1 MRRTEGHGIVRK
13 DRKMISPAAAAAGL
27 SALCLL
33 VLLSLR
39 YRFWFDLNDDV
50 LMKDILSG
58 VYTGTPESR
67 NIQMLY
73 PVSALIAVLYRIIAF
88 IPKTLY
94 TLNRGG
100 VYGSFL
106 ILCQAGSAGIFS
118 YCLTEQAFADAG
130 RNGEKPDKAL
140 LLLGILSP
148 FIASSVS
155 LRSLIVLQY
164 TMTAGWLMLA
174 AAALVYTRRSKAA
187 LVVLG
192 LSFAVRT
199 EMTLLLSPFILLIA
213 FSGYFN
219 EYTDENTGT
228 DAGKRE
234 RFTRGFLKAAGGA
247 LRFMVLAAA
256 VFLVLKCTDL
266 AALSGRS
273 WRSFTHL
280 FDERTRLYDYYL
292 SELPEYD
299 DDPAFYDGIGVTRE
313 QAVLL
318 NNYNFGLDEG
328 IDDALMQKAADRAQ
342 EVYEESYSVSGEM
355 KRALLEYRYRITHF
369 TDGAPAVLTAVLYL
383 FVIVLGQKQQLLN
396 VFLLF
401 ACRSSLWLFMI
412 FRRRVP
418 ERVTGG
424 LFLLET
430 GALLLLL
437 MSVMRKRS
445 KRYLLYVLL
454 TALLC
459 FALLYRQ
466 DGAVMNELSEREEV
480 NTANRAYRDYL
491 NDHPDIF
498 LFTDVYSTVAYSEK
512 VYEMGYSDNI
522 PANHDIMGGWA
533 CKSPLYEKKLAAFG
547 FSSMEQALLDD
558 ENCFYAA
565 ACHADNSWLTGY
577 YAAKGI
583 PISLMEY
590 DKIEEAF
597 TIYRIVREDP

>member
-1 MRRTEGHGIVRK
+1 M
-13 DRKMISPAAAAAGL
+13 
-27 SALCLL
+27 CLL
-33 VLLSLR
+33 VFLACR
-39 YRFWFDLNDDV
+39 YCFWFDLNDDV

-58 VYTGTPESR
+58 VYTGVPESR

-73 PVSALIAVLYRIIAF
+73 PVSALIAVLYRIFALL
-88 IPKTLY
+88 PKALY
-94 TLNRGG
+94 TLDRGG

-106 ILCQAGSAGIFS
+106 ILCQLGGAGIFAF
-118 YCLTEQAFADAG
+118 CLADRAFSDSQG
-130 RNGEKPDKAL
+130 KNETPDRAL
-140 LLLGILSP
+140 FLLGILAP
-148 FIASSVS
+148 FIAASIS
-155 LRSLIVLQY
+155 LRSLVILQY

-174 AAALVYTRRSKAA
+174 AAALVYTKRIKAA

-199 EMTLLLSPFILLIA
+199 EMTLLLSPFVLLTA
-213 FSGYFN
+213 FFGSFN
-219 EYTDENTGT
+219 EYSGENT
-228 DAGKRE
+228 DPDRPWRE
-234 RFTRGFLKAAGGA
+234 HFTAGFLKAAGSA
-247 LRFMVLAAA
+247 LRLLVLTAA
-256 VFLVLKCTDL
+256 VFLVLKCIDL
-266 AALSGRS
+266 AALSGPA

-299 DDPAFYDGIGVTRE
+299 DDPAFYDGIGITRE

-318 NNYNFGLDEG
+318 LNYNFGLDES
-328 IDDALMQKAADRAQ
+328 IDDMLMQKAADQAQ
-342 EVYEESYSVSGEM
+342 QVYESSYSFTGEM
-355 KRALLEYRYRITHF
+355 KHALSEYRYRITHF
-369 TDGAPAVLTAVLYL
+369 TDGAPAVITAVLYL
-383 FVIVLGQKQQLLN
+383 FVIVLGLKEQLLN
-396 VFLLF
+396 IILLF

-424 LFLLET
+424 LYLLEA

-445 KRYLLYVLL
+445 GRHILYVIL

-459 FALLYRQ
+459 FALIWKQ
-466 DGAVMNELSEREEV
+466 DGAVKQELRNRDAV
-480 NTANRAYRDYL
+480 NAANHAYREYL
-491 NDHPDIF
+491 SAHPDIF

-522 PANHDIMGGWA
+522 PSNHDIMGGWA
-533 CKSPLYEKKLAAFG
+533 SKSPLYEKKLAAFG
-547 FSSMEQALLDD
+547 FSTMEKALLEE

-565 ACHADNSWLTGY
+565 ACSADNSWLTGY
-577 YAAKGI
+577 YAAKGV

-597 TIYRIVREDP
+597 SIYRIVREDP